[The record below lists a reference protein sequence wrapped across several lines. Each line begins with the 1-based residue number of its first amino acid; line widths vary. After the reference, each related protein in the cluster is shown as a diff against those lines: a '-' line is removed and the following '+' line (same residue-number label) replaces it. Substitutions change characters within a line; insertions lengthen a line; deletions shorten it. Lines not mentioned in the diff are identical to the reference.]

1 MKFILPQQ
9 NMLKSLLTPVIS
21 GDFNPVHQ
29 LSTEQLESFFH

>member
-21 GDFNPVHQ
+21 GDFKPAQ
-29 LSTEQLESFFH
+29 RLSTEQLESFL

>member
-9 NMLKSLLTPVIS
+9 NMLKSLLSRLTS